1 MIQLKDVSKIY
12 IADSFET
19 RAMDHVNLQIGKNEF
34 LAVMGSSGSGKTT
47 LLNILGGMDFLTEGE
62 YRYEDKTVSQ
72 FSGKQLERFRK
83 EKVAFIFQ
91 QFALMDKY
99 TVFENIEMPLL
110 AMGMKKGE
118 RKRIVEE
125 NMEQLGIAELSRKYP
140 PFISGGQQQRTAIA
154 RALAKGSELILADEP
169 TGALDK
175 KCGEELMDIFAAM
188 HRSGKTIVMVTHNET
203 IAKYAERIV
212 RVSDGRLVGN

>member
-1 MIQLKDVSKIY
+1 MIRLKNAGKIY
-12 IADSFET
+12 RGETFET
-19 RAMDHVNLQIGKNEF
+19 KALDYVNLEIKTNEF

-62 YRYEDKTVSQ
+62 YEYDGVKINELSESR
-72 FSGKQLERFRK
+72 LEKFRK

-91 QFALMDKY
+91 QFALMDRY

-110 AMGMKKGE
+110 ALGMKKKE
-118 RKRIVEE
+118 RKRLVEE
-125 NMEQLGIAELSRKYP
+125 HMEKLGITALRDKYP
-140 PFISGGQQQRTAIA
+140 PYISGGQQQRTAIA

-175 KCGEELMDIFAAM
+175 KCGEELMELFLDM
-188 HRSGKTIVMVTHNET
+188 HGMEKTIVMVTHDEE
-203 IAKYAERIV
+203 IAGYAERVV
-212 RVSDGRLVGN
+212 RVCDGKVCS